1 MKKLHN
7 KVAVITGGN
16 SGIGLET
23 VKNFLNEG
31 AKVAFT
37 GRRKEALEAAS
48 SDLNLEHLTI
58 LADAKDISKNKEVYE
73 KVEKEYGKIDV
84 LFLNA
89 GIGTVAPFAQT
100 TPEIFDDVISTNLR
114 GPYFAIQEALPYLND
129 GASIILNASIADQ
142 KGMAGMTAY
151 SVSKAGLRNLARGL
165 AVELKEQNIRTN
177 VISPG
182 PIQTPIYG
190 KIGLSEEQ
198 INEWGKGLAEQ
209 IPLGRFGKPEEI
221 AQAAVF
227 LASNESSFV
236 NSIELEVDGGMSQI

>member
-1 MKKLHN
+1 MRLKD
-7 KVAVITGGN
+7 KVAVVTGGN

-37 GRRKEALEAAS
+37 GRRPKALEEAS
-48 SDLNLEHLTI
+48 KDLNGDFLTI
-58 LADAKDISKNKEVYE
+58 TADAKDISKNKEVYE
-73 KVEKEYGKIDV
+73 KVSQQFGKIDV

-89 GIGTVAPFAQT
+89 GIGTVAPFTRT
-100 TPEIFDDVISTNLR
+100 TPEIFDEVIQTNLR
-114 GPYFAIQEALPYLND
+114 GPYFAIQEALPYLNE
-129 GASIILNASIADQ
+129 GASIILNASISDQ

-165 AVELKEQNIRTN
+165 AVELKEHKIRTN

-182 PIQTPIYG
+182 PVQTPIYG

-198 INEWGKGLAEQ
+198 INDWGQSLAQQ
-209 IPLGRFGKPEEI
+209 IPLGRFGEPQEI
-221 AQAAVF
+221 AQAVVF
-227 LASNESSFV
+227 LASNEASFV
-236 NSIELEVDGGMSQI
+236 NGVELEVDGGMSQI